1 MNLLNNLEKE
11 INARLAEHFITF
23 CSEFKKLNN
32 TGAGMLDSIYHMSP
46 QKYGTRQGS
55 NSRSLDLLSDSLL
68 TGLQV
73 SV

>member
-23 CSEFKKLNN
+23 CSEFKKLNTCN

-55 NSRSLDLLSDSLL
+55 NS
-68 TGLQV
+68 
-73 SV
+73 